1 MISQM
6 EIDDLKQLIA
16 SALEYLDNTKPQI
29 GITEDK
35 LTNAYQALEDA
46 IDNLNSI
53 VVPNSIVQAANAKA
67 RGE

>member
-6 EIDDLKQLIA
+6 QIDDLKQLIA
-16 SALEYLDNTKPQI
+16 SAQEYLDNTKPQI